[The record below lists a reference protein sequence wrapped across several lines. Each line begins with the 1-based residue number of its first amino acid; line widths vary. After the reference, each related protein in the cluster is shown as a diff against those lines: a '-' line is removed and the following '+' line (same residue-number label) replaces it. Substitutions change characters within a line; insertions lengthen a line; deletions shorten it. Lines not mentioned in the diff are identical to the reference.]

1 MSSLLS
7 LLRAGDELLSR
18 IVRAICVVAMASI
31 FIMFILNVFV
41 RFVPIYNFTQMPIY
55 NFTQTD
61 DWIQFALVWMIFLGA
76 QELVRTRNHF
86 VVDLFTDRLRDR
98 LSGRILRVIVCA
110 IELATYAV
118 ICYYGW
124 IWVMRSNATMQ
135 SIPWMEV
142 RYMYAAIP
150 VSAGF
155 MTLYGVRDLLEAL
168 RRLRD

>member
-18 IVRAICVVAMASI
+18 VVRAICVVAMASI

-41 RFVPIYNFTQMPIY
+41 RFVPIY

-110 IELATYAV
+110 IELATYAA
-118 ICYYGW
+118 ICWYGW

-168 RRLRD
+168 RRLHG

>member
-1 MSSLLS
+1 MSAFLSLLQMLDSLLS
-7 LLRAGDELLSR
+7 KV
-18 IVRAICVVAMASI
+18 VRGLCIVAMAAI
-31 FIMFILNVFV
+31 FVMFILNVFV
-41 RFVPIYNFTQMPIY
+41 RFVPIY

-86 VVDLFTDRLRDR
+86 VVDLFKKQKREKH
-98 LSGRILRVIVCA
+98 SKQILRVIVCA

-118 ICYYGW
+118 ICWYGW

-150 VSAGF
+150 VRAGF

-168 RRLRD
+168 RRLHG